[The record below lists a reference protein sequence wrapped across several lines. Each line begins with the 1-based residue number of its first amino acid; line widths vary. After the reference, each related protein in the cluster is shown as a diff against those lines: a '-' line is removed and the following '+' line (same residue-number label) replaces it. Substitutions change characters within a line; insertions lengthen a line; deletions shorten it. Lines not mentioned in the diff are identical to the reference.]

1 MKHSILLAQ
10 AFPDVRLG
18 LGQSIEDDVI
28 AALVTMPFVL
38 TLVVWLGWMIPL
50 PSTVAIG
57 LFVLLSIPAALWNAG
72 WRART
77 AA

>member
-1 MKHSILLAQ
+1 M
-10 AFPDVRLG
+10 RLG
-18 LGQSIEDDVI
+18 LGQSIEDVVI

-50 PSTVAIG
+50 PSTRRDRAVRAG
-57 LFVLLSIPAALWNAG
+57 CRSPAALWNAG

-77 AA
+77 ARLRISGRKSTC